1 MISYIGYM
9 TNLRNRIWNGNVAN
23 VYNFS
28 LIFKKQFSF
37 IPPDLD
43 INEVIKCNLVLKVF
57 NLSYVLLYT
66 LLCKA
71 VVSVNVKRTYIL
83 VSNSPARW
91 VSRSVRCGTAL
102 TSRSC

>member
-1 MISYIGYM
+1 M

-43 INEVIKCNLVLKVF
+43 INEVIKCNLVSKFLICYMYC
-57 NLSYVLLYT
+57 YVPY
-66 LLCKA
+66 C
-71 VVSVNVKRTYIL
+71 VKRLL
-83 VSNSPARW
+83 V
-91 VSRSVRCGTAL
+91 
-102 TSRSC
+102 